1 MFESGTR
8 VFYKQFSGV
17 VNHVDKT
24 YITITISQG
33 ETKAAD
39 CNILVYADQFN
50 NVVIEDSK

>member
-1 MFESGTR
+1 MFESGTL

-33 ETKAAD
+33 DHKSAD
-39 CNILVYADQFN
+39 CNIVVYADQFK
-50 NVVIEDSK
+50 NVVIEGSK